1 MCKCFELVIHEINY
15 CDFSLPQY
23 ILTDQL
29 IKLDVMTIH
38 VFVKGYPLIVEQ
50 SPLFLEIYPLFL
62 EQLNS
67 PYYDAMPRCRC
78 HMEGV
83 NYIPYYL

>member
-1 MCKCFELVIHEINY
+1 MLIVP
-15 CDFSLPQY
+15 FSSSHSVMSKMQWHHNKMW
-23 ILTDQL
+23 TFDAMD
-29 IKLDVMTIH
+29 DVMTIH

-78 HMEGV
+78 HMEWV
-83 NYIPYYL
+83 NYISYYL